1 MDHQDWTTVVLKKNK
16 SDKKPSETN
25 QNKQVN
31 QNNYKKQDNDDKIQ
45 IKRVSKQMARQI
57 IDGRVAKKMTQINL
71 AQQSCIDI
79 KMIKEI
85 ENGLCVYNSD
95 HINKISK
102 VLGIKIERKL
112 DIINK
117 EI

>member
-1 MDHQDWTTVVLKKNK
+1 MDHQDWTTVVLKKK
-16 SDKKPSETN
+16 SDKKI
-25 QNKQVN
+25 N
-31 QNNYKKQDNDDKIQ
+31 QNNQNNQSNQNNFKKQDNDDKIQ
-45 IKRVSKQMARQI
+45 IKKVSKQMARQI
-57 IDGRVAKKMTQINL
+57 IDGRVAKKMTQLNL

-85 ENGLCVYNSD
+85 ENTSCVYNSD

-102 VLGIKIERKL
+102 VLGIKIDRKL
-112 DIINK
+112 NIINK

>member
-16 SDKKPSETN
+16 SDKKTSETN
-25 QNKQVN
+25 QNKQIN
-31 QNNYKKQDNDDKIQ
+31 HNNYKKQDNDDKIQ
-45 IKRVSKQMARQI
+45 IKKVSKQMAKQI
-57 IDGRVAKKMTQINL
+57 IDSRVAKKMTQVNL

-85 ENGLCVYNSD
+85 ENGSCIYNSD